1 MDKSSFEKLRF
12 LPDPLMQ
19 EDGHYLPFD
28 QVFTRD
34 TTEQDRPSL
43 KGKLKAK
50 PLSFSPCVQ
59 HINNTGTVIQC
70 EECNMW
76 RLVFSKRKLSVG
88 TLQSILEDVSYT
100 CGASFDDLSLPES
113 LSGVVVR
120 DHRCG
125 DVIEVLYNSAGFEDI
140 CVHCAA
146 TADLVKVSE
155 SSYPMCSVGNQTK
168 EHIKRRKPIV

>member
-1 MDKSSFEKLRF
+1 M
-12 LPDPLMQ
+12 
-19 EDGHYLPFD
+19 
-28 QVFTRD
+28 
-34 TTEQDRPSL
+34 
-43 KGKLKAK
+43 
-50 PLSFSPCVQ
+50 Q

-88 TLQSILEDVSYT
+88 EHSTLQSILEDVSYS

-125 DVIEVLYNSAGFEDI
+125 DVIEALYYSAGFEDI

-155 SSYPMCSVGNQTK
+155 SSYPMCSVCNQTK
-168 EHIKRRKPIV
+168 EHIKRRKSIV